1 MTLLISI
8 NLWVLMQLLVGP
20 LELPVAQPE
29 RTRLQLSITGRSTPG
44 EELMVA
50 LLTPLLSMIL
60 LLTPGL
66 PELLVALPALI
77 IVPFC
82 ITAKSIPGEDG
93 MDRPELIRLISMI
106 LLLHPGL

>member
-29 RTRLQLSITGRSTPG
+29 LTRLQLSITGRSTPG

-66 PELLVALPALI
+66 PELLVALPVGLTL
-77 IVPFC
+77 VFC
-82 ITAKSIPGEDG
+82 ITAKSTSGEEVQMEG
-93 MDRPELIRLISMI
+93 PLTLIQ
-106 LLLHPGL
+106 